1 MQWCKKFCFIF
12 FQFSRRSD
20 ANMLL
25 LLASVFGGLILHR
38 TLAPKA
44 FSFPNCI
51 CCSRC
56 WSDVGNCWLC
66 TQGMRLKNGWKE
78 NTNYSR
84 KAHAF
89 TDPPSKLLYLLI
101 FDDDYNFLFITI
113 LSFIVK
119 TRVARSHL
127 LYQSYVYVRFLW
139 FADGN
144 ATQRLVMSKRF

>member
-1 MQWCKKFCFIF
+1 MVEKKTRITAA
-12 FQFSRRSD
+12 R
-20 ANMLL
+20 
-25 LLASVFGGLILHR
+25 H
-38 TLAPKA
+38 T
-44 FSFPNCI
+44 
-51 CCSRC
+51 
-56 WSDVGNCWLC
+56 
-66 TQGMRLKNGWKE
+66 
-78 NTNYSR
+78 
-84 KAHAF
+84 F

-127 LYQSYVYVRFLW
+127 LYQSYVYARILW